1 MTKMTYVS
9 AIDYVLTNCEIPAE
23 VAEKLSALREANA
36 KRSAE
41 HKPTKNQ
48 IENAAIKTNLM
59 IAMYSFAK
67 FVTIDDIRTKEEF
80 AGMST
85 QKLSALLSQLM
96 KEGKIVR
103 EEFHHKPHFRAV

>member
-1 MTKMTYVS
+1 MTKMTYVD
-9 AIDYVLTNCEIPAE
+9 ALNYALTNCEMPKE
-23 VAEKLSALREANA
+23 VFERLTDLRDANV
-36 KRSAE
+36 KRSSE
-41 HKPTKNQ
+41 RKPTAKQ
-48 IENAAIKTNLM
+48 TENIAIKTNLM
-59 IAMYSFAK
+59 IAMYAFAK
-67 FVTIDDIRTKEEF
+67 YVTIDDIRAKEEF